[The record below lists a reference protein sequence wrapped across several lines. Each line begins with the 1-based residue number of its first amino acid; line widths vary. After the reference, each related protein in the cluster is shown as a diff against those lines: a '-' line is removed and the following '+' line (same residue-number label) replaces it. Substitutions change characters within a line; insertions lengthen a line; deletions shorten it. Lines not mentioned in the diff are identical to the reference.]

1 MGRIS
6 KQTSNVRRIIQL
18 HSSTNQMPSN
28 GATCSLDPPNILCC
42 KGSCHQRNDKNAEIK
57 SLKTKVKSG
66 KHVENDGTDALW
78 QCTYMHFPQG
88 SFFLVGQPSAKP
100 LWIIP
105 GSTTIDSRVWLQCNL
120 DMPRGQEEMPEQNGL
135 DLHRLATTM
144 TLDEGGQLKSA
155 PKSLSQFVFF
165 RAAKSGQI
173 TIIPKPELRGSGETS
188 LSKPPFGVNSAEVAI
203 ICSGKMT

>member
-66 KHVENDGTDALW
+66 KHVKKDGTDALW

-88 SFFLVGQPSAKP
+88 SFFLLASH
-100 LWIIP
+100 
-105 GSTTIDSRVWLQCNL
+105 LQNRC
-120 DMPRGQEEMPEQNGL
+120 G
-135 DLHRLATTM
+135 
-144 TLDEGGQLKSA
+144 
-155 PKSLSQFVFF
+155 
-165 RAAKSGQI
+165 
-173 TIIPKPELRGSGETS
+173 
-188 LSKPPFGVNSAEVAI
+188 
-203 ICSGKMT
+203 